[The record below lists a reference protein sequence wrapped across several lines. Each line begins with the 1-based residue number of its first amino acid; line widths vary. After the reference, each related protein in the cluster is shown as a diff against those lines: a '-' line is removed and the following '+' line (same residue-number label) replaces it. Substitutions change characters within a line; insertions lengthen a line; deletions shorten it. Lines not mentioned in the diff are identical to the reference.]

1 MARQRLDRAVICL
14 MGRTAESA
22 KARQKDCAEGAQ
34 IHFQI
39 KLQLQVLAPPKAGR
53 WSMRR
58 EELDQVLG
66 VGLAQRPLNT
76 VDRGGYD
83 DGSNQP
89 NADF

>member
-1 MARQRLDRAVICL
+1 

-39 KLQLQVLAPPKAGR
+39 KLQLQVLGPPKAGR

-58 EELDQVLG
+58 EELDQMLG
-66 VGLAQRPLNT
+66 VGLAQRPLDT
-76 VDRGGYD
+76 ADRGGDYD
-83 DGSNQP
+83 RGNQP